1 MFIIYKISL
10 AMETYQLILFVILIG
25 SIVLLFT
32 EWIRVD
38 LTAILII
45 LALSLTG
52 VLTPKDALSGF
63 SSEPAIMLA
72 SIFVLSGAL
81 YHTGLSERLG
91 NWIKRLAGKSF
102 ERTIAVVMP
111 TVALL
116 SAFTHHVT
124 LTAVML
130 PPMLSLSRENEIPA
144 SKLLM
149 PMSFAASLGTTITII
164 GAPAFLIAD
173 GLLRQA
179 GRGGLGIFS
188 IAPIGLVLSL
198 AGTVFVLLA
207 GRFLLPARQGNAEN
221 IDHFRLDGYYT
232 ELILLPDSALIGK
245 TIKEIEEA
253 QEADFKVSA
262 WFRDGRSR
270 SRPYGSKKAKAADVL
285 VIRTSPDRL
294 ATIQQEPGIALHP
307 LHRYQE
313 EFSLSQQNESNQEDM
328 VSQMVQSVVAPR
340 SELIGRTIGQV
351 NFLQN
356 YGVLI
361 LGVWRRR
368 GWLRTE
374 LSRVKLHEG
383 DVLVMLGD
391 DSSLKR
397 VSENQSFL
405 MLVPFK
411 GEPKPQYKAPLAGA
425 IMLGTILV
433 TALNLV
439 SVEIGL
445 LAGMAAMIL
454 SGCIS
459 TAQAYRSIDTR
470 IYVFIAGAIPLGLAM
485 QKTGTADLI
494 AGWLQGL
501 VLTWDIHWILL
512 ALFIAAGIITQI
524 MSDAATTALLAPV
537 AIALAQSLNVSPEP
551 FVVTVAMAAVASFF
565 TPIGHH
571 GNLLIYGPGQY
582 QFSDFLRVGIPLT
595 LLVAVIVAFMAPT
608 LWPG

>member
-1 MFIIYKISL
+1 
-10 AMETYQLILFVILIG
+10 MEPQQIILFAILIA

-32 EWIRVD
+32 EWIRMD

-45 LALSLTG
+45 LALGITG
-52 VLTPKDALSGF
+52 VLTTEETLSGF
-63 SSEPAIMLA
+63 SSEPAIILA
-72 SIFVLSGAL
+72 AIFVLSGAL
-81 YHTGLSERLG
+81 YHTGLSARLG
-91 NWIKRLAGKSF
+91 NWIKRLAGKNF
-102 ERTIAVVMP
+102 ERTTAVVMP
-111 TVALL
+111 AVALL

-124 LTAVML
+124 LTAIML
-130 PPMLSLSRENEIPA
+130 PPILSISRETKIPA

-179 GRGGLGIFS
+179 GRAGLGIFS
-188 IAPIGLVLSL
+188 IAPIGLALSL
-198 AGTVFVLLA
+198 AGTLFILLF
-207 GRFLLPARQGNAEN
+207 GRFLLPARQGNGDAT
-221 IDHFRLDGYYT
+221 DHFRLDGYYT
-232 ELILLPDSALIGK
+232 ELVLLPDSSLIGK
-245 TIKEIEEA
+245 TIEEIEGD
-253 QEADFKVSA
+253 QESDFKVSA
-262 WFRDGRSR
+262 WFREGRAR
-270 SRPYGSKKAKAADVL
+270 ARPFGSKKTKDGDVL

-313 EFSLSQQNESNQEDM
+313 EFSLSQQSENSQEDM
-328 VSQMVQSVVAPR
+328 VSRIVQSVIAPR
-340 SELIGRTIGQV
+340 SELIGKTIGQV
-351 NFLQN
+351 DFLQN
-356 YGVLI
+356 YGILI
-361 LGVWRRR
+361 LGVWRRQ
-368 GWLRTE
+368 GGLRTE
-374 LSRVKLHEG
+374 LSRIKLHEG
-383 DVLVMLGD
+383 DVLVILGD
-391 DSSLKR
+391 DTSLKR
-397 VSENQSFL
+397 ISEDRSFL

-411 GEPKPQYKAPLAGA
+411 GEPKPQHKARLAGL
-425 IMLGTILV
+425 IMLGTVLV

-439 SVEIGL
+439 PVEIGL
-445 LAGMAAMIL
+445 LAGAAAMIL
-454 SGCIS
+454 GGCIS
-459 TAQAYRSIDTR
+459 TPQAYRSIDTR

-485 QKTGTADLI
+485 QKTGTADLL

-501 VLTWDIHWILL
+501 VSTWDVHWILL
-512 ALFIAAGIITQI
+512 AFFLAAGIITQI

-571 GNLLIYGPGQY
+571 GNLLIYGPGHY

-595 LLVAVIVAFMAPT
+595 LLVAVIVALMAPM